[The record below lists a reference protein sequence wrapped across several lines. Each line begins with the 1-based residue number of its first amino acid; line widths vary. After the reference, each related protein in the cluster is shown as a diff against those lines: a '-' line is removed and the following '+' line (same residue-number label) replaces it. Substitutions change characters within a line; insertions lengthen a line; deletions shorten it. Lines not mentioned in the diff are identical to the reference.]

1 MLRMSLRPAHM
12 YVVSLFGMGTKVQTD
27 VVRET
32 AEATVEY
39 QLRLERL
46 QWFAHLQRIST
57 YQTAAFKSRCRSVD
71 SRKAEGD
78 GRFNSSTMGQLV
90 EQRPYVH
97 IYAGTAQQLLC
108 RTGKMW
114 CETRKHGNHSC
125 TDRDCHCGVTLFLNL
140 VNVPK
145 IYKKMH
151 GGV

>member
-57 YQTAAFKSRCRSVD
+57 YRTTAFRSRCRSVD

-78 GRFNSSTMGQLV
+78 GRF
-90 EQRPYVH
+90 
-97 IYAGTAQQLLC
+97 
-108 RTGKMW
+108 
-114 CETRKHGNHSC
+114 KHGNHSC

-151 GGV
+151 GGVKVSVKICVSVWGSIIANVRNCVASWWSKCV

>member
-1 MLRMSLRPAHM
+1 MPQRCSVASTLHMYGTCRTLFSGIQRKQTSFRCYVRMSLRPAHM

-57 YQTAAFKSRCRSVD
+57 YRTTAFRSRCRSVD

-78 GRFNSSTMGQLV
+78 GRF
-90 EQRPYVH
+90 
-97 IYAGTAQQLLC
+97 
-108 RTGKMW
+108 
-114 CETRKHGNHSC
+114 KHGNHSC